1 MARPASGAV
10 LASSA
15 SANAA
20 ASRIAVSMPMAKCG
34 GGAAVFVGISGR
46 AAVADLK
53 PAAGDTGGN
62 LVPTSAGRR
71 LG

>member
-15 SANAA
+15 SANA